1 MARTATKKTTRA
13 IDNIKVE
20 WTESN
25 AVADGVMVETVAAF
39 DEILKAIAVDKDP
52 GGGYC
57 KTKFTVTLCDGSQYT
72 GRIDIHYIN
81 CPQETDD
88 GNLGLLNHIATSC
101 RHTINSDAGYIKQ
114 EQKDSCRQWCLWLG
128 IDLEA

>member
-57 KTKFTVTLCDGSQYT
+57 KTKFTVTLCDF
-72 GRIDIHYIN
+72 
-81 CPQETDD
+81 
-88 GNLGLLNHIATSC
+88 NLPSHF
-101 RHTINSDAGYIKQ
+101 
-114 EQKDSCRQWCLWLG
+114 
-128 IDLEA
+128 